1 MAIEKN
7 IKINVDTK
15 GAVSETDKLTQS
27 FKEVDEQADKTSKSV
42 DDVAGNGGAIA
53 ILDSLTGRLATS
65 FKDAYE
71 ATKLFNFKIGRAHV

>member
-1 MAIEKN
+1 MATVKN

-15 GAVSETDKLTQS
+15 EAVHETDKLAKS
-27 FKEVDEQADKTSKSV
+27 FDKLDKEAEKTSKSV

-53 ILDSLTGRLATS
+53 ILDQLTGGLATR

-71 ATKLFNFKIGRAHV
+71 ATKLFNFSLKGFIR